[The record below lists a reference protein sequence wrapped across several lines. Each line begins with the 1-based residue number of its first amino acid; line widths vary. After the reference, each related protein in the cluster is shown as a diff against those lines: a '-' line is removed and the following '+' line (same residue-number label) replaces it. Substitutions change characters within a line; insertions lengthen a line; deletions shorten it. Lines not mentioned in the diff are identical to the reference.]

1 MKELTSK
8 EHKETL
14 IKLYKTTNS
23 TMLKAY
29 RKTLITNDMKK
40 VFCIF
45 LSLIAIFTLFLLGA
59 CGKQS
64 VQKSYLQGINQEK
77 KTDVRITIEHKG
89 DKAISN
95 QTITTVYYKEAGVT
109 KDQLKEIIDKYDE
122 DYKDVKGFTHSAEY
136 KDDYMVEK
144 TTLNYEKAD
153 LDQLIEKKL
162 VTTQKDKKVD
172 YISFKSTFDMMKQGG
187 FKEVKNGKFEEL
199 K

>member
-1 MKELTSK
+1 MNKGVFQ
-8 EHKETL
+8 
-14 IKLYKTTNS
+14 
-23 TMLKAY
+23 
-29 RKTLITNDMKK
+29 MKK
-40 VFCIF
+40 QTWKSIF

-59 CGKQS
+59 CGQQS
-64 VQKSYLQGINQEK
+64 VQKSYLQAINQEK
-77 KTDVRITIEHKG
+77 KTDVRITLEHKG

-95 QTITTVYYKEAGVT
+95 QTTTTIYYKEAGVT
-109 KDQLKEIIDKYDE
+109 KDQLKEMIDKYDE
-122 DYKDVKGFTHSAEY
+122 EY

-162 VTTQKDKKVD
+162 VMTQKDKKVD

>member
-1 MKELTSK
+1 MNKGVFQ
-8 EHKETL
+8 
-14 IKLYKTTNS
+14 
-23 TMLKAY
+23 
-29 RKTLITNDMKK
+29 MKK
-40 VFCIF
+40 QTWKSIF

-59 CGKQS
+59 CGQQS
-64 VQKSYLQGINQEK
+64 VQKSYLQAINQEK
-77 KTDVRITIEHKG
+77 KTDVRITLEHKG

-95 QTITTVYYKEAGVT
+95 QTTTTIYYKEAGVT
-109 KDQLKEIIDKYDE
+109 KDQLKEMIDKYDE
-122 DYKDVKGFTHSAEY
+122 EY